1 MVQTIKLVFSNLKY
15 TILASTI
22 FVSMMIGLLILSEYI
37 FLEPYVIAHL
47 PSGSELGFVLIVILS
62 ALSALVI
69 PMNIFRVNILK
80 SSKQKMGGGIFG
92 SIIGASA
99 GACSCGPIG
108 FAVIST
114 FGSVGATAT
123 AFLTNYEIPLRIIAV
138 AILVVTYFTT
148 VKSLK
153 VECKLNSKP

>member
-1 MVQTIKLVFSNLKY
+1 MIHTIKLVFSNFKY
-15 TILASTI
+15 VTLASVI
-22 FVSMMIGLLILSEYI
+22 FTSMMVGLLILSEYI
-37 FLEPYVIAHL
+37 FLDPYVIGHL

-69 PMNIFRVNILK
+69 PMNIFRINILK

-92 SIIGASA
+92 SIIGAAA
-99 GACSCGPIG
+99 GACSCGPVG
-108 FAVIST
+108 FAIIST

-123 AFLTNYEIPLRIIAV
+123 AFLTNYETPIRILAIG
-138 AILVVTYFTT
+138 ILVVTYFTT

-153 VECKLNSKP
+153 IECRINP